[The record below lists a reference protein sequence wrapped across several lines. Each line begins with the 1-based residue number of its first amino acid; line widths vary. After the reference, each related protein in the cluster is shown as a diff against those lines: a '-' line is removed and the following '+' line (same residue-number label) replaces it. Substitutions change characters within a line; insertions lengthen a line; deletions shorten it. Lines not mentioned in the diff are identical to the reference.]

1 MTSEASDLNKELE
14 SIKNLLII
22 SLLKSGVKAEAIEN
36 ATGINAKTIKN
47 RFPKKLIEGKE

>member
-1 MTSEASDLNKELE
+1 MTNEKADLNKELE

-36 ATGINAKTIKN
+36 ATGIKAKTIKN

>member
-22 SLLKSGVKAEAIEN
+22 SLLKSGVKAEAIED
-36 ATGINAKTIKN
+36 ATGIKAKTIRNK
-47 RFPKKLIEGKE
+47 FPLKKILSD